1 MRYAGRVNYVGHA
14 AVATYLDARVP
25 GGVVLGA
32 MLPDFMTMCGA
43 RATSIDDAAIARGVE
58 LHHATDAAFHGLASF
73 TGLVRDLGDR
83 LTAAGVSRG
92 PMRGVSHIGVELLLD
107 ATLLE
112 DAPVRAAY
120 HAGLAHDPAGIA
132 WPAGDDARF
141 AHLRAR
147 LRQHGLPDEL
157 REPAAIAHRILR
169 VIAHRPRLAAT
180 GDEPAAIRKVIG
192 GYAAR
197 VAVAAPTVMHGLA
210 AAMADRAA
218 PGARWYRG

>member
-58 LHHATDAAFHGLASF
+58 LHHATDAAFHALASF

-107 ATLLE
+107 A
-112 DAPVRAAY
+112 
-120 HAGLAHDPAGIA
+120 HDPAGIA

-157 REPAAIAHRILR
+157 REPEAIAHRILR

-210 AAMADRAA
+210 LAMADRAA
-218 PGARWYRG
+218 PGARWYHG